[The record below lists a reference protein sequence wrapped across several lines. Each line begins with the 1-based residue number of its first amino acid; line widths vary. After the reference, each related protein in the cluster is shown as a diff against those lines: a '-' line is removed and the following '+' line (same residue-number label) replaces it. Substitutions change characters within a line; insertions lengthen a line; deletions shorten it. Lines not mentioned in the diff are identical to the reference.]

1 MSTTAHNGVTE
12 RIAITGL
19 GIVSAAG
26 RGLDATAEAL
36 RSGASGLGPLELF
49 PSTRCGHFPVGE
61 VSGLAPEPGLP
72 RTVALGRL
80 ALTDALHQAGLAG
93 AGLAQTAVGPEEL
106 SLCLGTCVGGMP
118 ETENAV
124 AAILEDKA
132 ADDRV
137 WGAHECGA
145 TTAFLAREFD
155 VRGPCLTLS
164 SACSSSAQALAA
176 GVDLLAAGEARAVVA
191 GGVDVL
197 CRLTLHGFA
206 SLLAMDPEGC
216 RPFDRARGG
225 MSLGEGAAFCVLER
239 EPDASARGARP
250 LAFLSGFANTCDA
263 HHPTAPE
270 PEGRGAAEAM
280 ELALERSGWD
290 PARVDYVNAHG
301 TGTRD
306 NDLAEGRA
314 LARVFDGRVP
324 AFSSTKRCFGHTLAA
339 AGAIEAVVSALC
351 LERGFLPGNPGF
363 SDMDPEI
370 GLEPLRRS
378 VDARPRRILS
388 SSFGFGGNNTVLCF
402 EGGPQS

>member
-1 MSTTAHNGVTE
+1 MSE

-19 GIVSAAG
+19 GILSAAG

-36 RSGASGLGPLELF
+36 RTGASGLVALELF
-49 PSTRCGHFPVGE
+49 ASARCGQFPVGE
-61 VSGLAPEPGLP
+61 VSGVAPEADSP
-72 RTVALGRL
+72 RTVALARL
-80 ALTDALHQAGLAG
+80 ALADALGQAGLDG
-93 AGLAQTAVGPEEL
+93 AGPAPEERA
-106 SLCLGTCVGGMP
+106 LCLGTCVGGMP
-118 ETENAV
+118 ETEQAV
-124 AAILEDKA
+124 AALLSEQEPDE
-132 ADDRV
+132 RV
-137 WGAHECGA
+137 WAAHECGA
-145 TTAFLAREFD
+145 TTARLAREFD
-155 VRGPCLTLS
+155 LRGPSLTLS
-164 SACSSSAQALAA
+164 TACSSSAQALAA
-176 GVDLLAAGEARAVVA
+176 GADLLAAGEARVAIA
-191 GGVDVL
+191 GGVDAL

-239 EPDASARGARP
+239 EGDALARGARP
-250 LAFLSGFANTCDA
+250 LAFLAGFANTCDA

-270 PEGRGAAEAM
+270 PQGRGAGEAM
-280 ELALERSGWD
+280 ELALERAGWR
-290 PARVDYVNAHG
+290 PAQVDYVNAHG

-314 LARVFDGRVP
+314 LARVFGGAVP
-324 AFSSTKRCFGHTLAA
+324 PFSSTKRCFGHTLAA

-363 SDMDPEI
+363 AEVDPEI
-370 GLEPLRRS
+370 GLEPLRES

-402 EGGPQS
+402 EGGADS